1 VQLTFTLSFAEYRRA
16 HDLYFRAGGFRK
28 RLNYLVTTRFAPWAA
43 VFFLAAGI
51 ALLLRSTPGHR
62 AAPGVATL
70 LLAAM
75 LGHSA
80 WRFHSLL
87 RQLYRKLP
95 MPFETTLT
103 DYGISDRHHPTVPW
117 SSVQGT
123 LESPELVLILLGPA
137 RFLPLPRRIFSSE
150 QLQQLGTYLE
160 SAGKS
165 KAA

>member
-1 VQLTFTLSFAEYRRA
+1 VQLTYTLSFAEYRRA

-43 VFFLAAGI
+43 VVFLAAGI

-62 AAPGVATL
+62 APGVATL

-80 WRFHSLL
+80 WRFHSIL

-95 MPFETTLT
+95 HPFETTLT
-103 DYGISDRHHPTVPW
+103 DYGISDRQHPTVPW

-150 QLQQLGTYLE
+150 QLRVLRTYLE
-160 SAGKS
+160 SARKS